1 MSGIAKKLNVQN
13 CENSIGKCTLYVR
26 NVWSCR
32 KIEYSEQCKF
42 NRKLCTLY
50 VRNVCVCRKIECPE
64 QQKFNRKLCTLYM
77 YAMFG
82 LAKKLK
88 A

>member
-13 CENSIGKCTLYVR
+13 CENSIGKCTLYV
-26 NVWSCR
+26 
-32 KIEYSEQCKF
+32 Q
-42 NRKLCTLY
+42 
-50 VRNVCVCRKIECPE
+50 NVCVCRKIECPE